1 MYLEKDHPNIE
12 MWELDMNSIKSQA
25 KCLRLD
31 NDEERI
37 LEIEIEEQDK

>member
-25 KCLRLD
+25 IGDCLRLD
-31 NDEERI
+31 DDEEII
-37 LEIEIEEQDK
+37 LEIEEQGM